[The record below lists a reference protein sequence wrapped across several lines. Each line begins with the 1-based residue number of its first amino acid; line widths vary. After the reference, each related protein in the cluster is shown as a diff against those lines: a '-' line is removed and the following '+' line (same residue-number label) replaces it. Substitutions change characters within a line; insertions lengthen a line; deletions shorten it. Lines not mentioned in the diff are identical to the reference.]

1 MVLVHFTDFSSVPTT
16 GTCGRSRSF
25 RAEFDADV
33 RRANSMVGA
42 SLAARASGLDILF
55 FHGLGNE
62 TQASGSKEFYKVRQ
76 QQFSLQPAIS
86 LPLGA
91 HASVAFGPVAKYA
104 TTDVRAGTFL
114 ASTPMPVYGT
124 ENFGQIGGHGGFE
137 LDLRDRRVA
146 SARGMLLR
154 IGGSVYP
161 SAWDVQSAFGELHG
175 EVSTYLSAS
184 ATGDLTLALRG
195 GGKKVWGTFPFHE
208 AAFLGGNGSLR
219 GFRAQRFAGDAAL
232 FGNAELRV
240 KVGQFFFLLPGD
252 FGLLGLGDIG
262 RVFLEG
268 ESSDTWHAA
277 AGGGLWFA
285 FLGPQNTVS
294 VAFARSRERTE
305 VYARAGFQ
313 F

>member
-1 MVLVHFTDFSSVPTT
+1 
-16 GTCGRSRSF
+16 
-25 RAEFDADV
+25 
-33 RRANSMVGA
+33 
-42 SLAARASGLDILF
+42 
-55 FHGLGNE
+55 
-62 TQASGSKEFYKVRQ
+62 
-76 QQFSLQPAIS
+76 
-86 LPLGA
+86 
-91 HASVAFGPVAKYA
+91 
-104 TTDVRAGTFL
+104 
-114 ASTPMPVYGT
+114 MPVYGT

-146 SARGMLLR
+146 SSRGMLLR

-184 ATGDLTLALRG
+184 ATGDLTLALPG